1 MGGVIRCNYEWLW
14 VEWGGFLVVLG
25 DFGRFWW
32 LRVVMGSYGVDTGGF
47 GWLLVV
53 MVGNG
58 VVPDGYRWLPLVM
71 NGFDLL
77 GLLRDGCKKSKWKF
91 KMDFSMKGGGV
102 SSSTYT

>member
-1 MGGVIRCNYEWLW
+1 
-14 VEWGGFLVVLG
+14 
-25 DFGRFWW
+25 
-32 LRVVMGSYGVDTGGF
+32 MGSYEVDTGGF

-91 KMDFSMKGGGV
+91 KMDFSIMCMWNSRPPPPSWKKP
-102 SSSTYT
+102 S

>member
-1 MGGVIRCNYEWLW
+1 
-14 VEWGGFLVVLG
+14 
-25 DFGRFWW
+25 
-32 LRVVMGSYGVDTGGF
+32 MGSYEVDTGGF

-91 KMDFSMKGGGV
+91 KMAFAMKGGGLEGV
-102 SSSTYT
+102 SSATYLF

>member
-1 MGGVIRCNYEWLW
+1 M
-14 VEWGGFLVVLG
+14 
-25 DFGRFWW
+25 
-32 LRVVMGSYGVDTGGF
+32 
-47 GWLLVV
+47 V

-91 KMDFSMKGGGV
+91 KMDFSMKGGGCLEFHIPIQK
-102 SSSTYT
+102 YDFFKKII